1 MKKRFAIYVLGLATL
16 VTISGLV
23 AYDSNIVEGKDIAEE
38 NNFLTGK
45 IKPSLDREENLY
57 FKISED
63 HEDYMK
69 NNLLIAQNK
78 TNFVTLPGALSIDIG
93 DGGGSDISLLND
105 IDGSKK
111 YGVGNSSD
119 KGGVGPFGFI
129 VNSNVIDNSL
139 YINNDNA
146 NMQDTNM
153 QDNGTATG
161 GGGWP
166 ALSTG
171 AIETTMNT
179 IYNRNNKKLIN
190 INTSP
195 PESSLPS
202 TLTPEPSSPSTPIP
216 EPSSLVILGSIS
228 ILFGFIRLSLRAWHM

>member
-16 VTISGLV
+16 VIISGLV
-23 AYDSNIVEGKDIAEE
+23 AYDSNIVEGKDIAKE

-57 FKISED
+57 QKISED

-111 YGVGNSSD
+111 YGIGNSSD
-119 KGGVGPFGFI
+119 KGGIGPFPFI
-129 VNSNVIDNSL
+129 ANNNVIDNSL
-139 YINNDNA
+139 NINNNNA
-146 NMQDTNM
+146 NMQG
-153 QDNGTATG
+153 NGTAAG

-179 IYNRNNKKLIN
+179 VYNRNNKKLIN
-190 INTSP
+190 INTST
-195 PESSLPS
+195 PEPSLPS
-202 TLTPEPSSPSTPIP
+202 TSTLEPSSPSTSIP
-216 EPSSLVILGSIS
+216 EPSSLVILGSVS
-228 ILFGFIRLSLRAWHM
+228 VLFGFIRLSLRARHM